1 MQLIKD
7 FNCAIVL
14 KIIRKNSVYIPR
26 REAGIEKARE
36 KPMMAIEKDMDQRAG
51 PSIPLCGYWEISI
64 TCWPYCTTGRQAT
77 MYLSLH
83 RTRCTIV
90 ITWYVP
96 WWRLVMMLP
105 PLSRYPA
112 LNQTLLMR
120 TMMMTLRRYLQ
131 AVRIHSRYLMYVNH
145 CTATHVKVLNV
156 TTCWRTLQAVVAA
169 QSTNNQ
175 WTGDSEMILWMVERL
190 MMYIIAII
198 PVWNPDMI
206 ITGLTL

>member
-1 MQLIKD
+1 MILQLLHPTHEI
-7 FNCAIVL
+7 AVVL
-14 KIIRKNSVYIPR
+14 RTWVL
-26 REAGIEKARE
+26 RET
-36 KPMMAIEKDMDQRAG
+36 PV
-51 PSIPLCGYWEISI
+51 W
-64 TCWPYCTTGRQAT
+64 TT

-83 RTRCTIV
+83 RTRCTMV

-96 WWRLVMMLP
+96 WRRLVVMLP
-105 PLSRYPA
+105 PLSRYPV
-112 LNQTLLMR
+112 LYQTLLMR

-131 AVRIHSRYLMYVNH
+131 AVRIHIRYLMYVNH

-156 TTCWRTLQAVVAA
+156 TTCWRTLQTVVAA

-175 WTGDSEMILWMVERL
+175 WTGDSEMIPWMVERL